1 MLYSIRADFTD
12 ISALPTGILVLELIV
27 LRSVKFELSYT
38 TKTWYAWRFIYTYS
52 MCKQNDLNT
61 NSGCM

>member
-1 MLYSIRADFTD
+1 MLYSIRAYFTD
-12 ISALPTGILVLELIV
+12 ISALPTEIFLLELIV
-27 LRSVKFELSYT
+27 FRSVKFELSYT
-38 TKTWYAWRFIYTYS
+38 MKTWYAWRFMYKYS